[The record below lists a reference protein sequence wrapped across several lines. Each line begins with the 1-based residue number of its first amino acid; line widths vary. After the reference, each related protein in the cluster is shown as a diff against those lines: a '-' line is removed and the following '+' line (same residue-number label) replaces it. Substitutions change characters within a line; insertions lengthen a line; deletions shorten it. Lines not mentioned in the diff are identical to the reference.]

1 MAIQIAIIGGASRI
15 VLFGADGGCKGNSEE
30 FYYRQGE
37 YKPVPWAVEGGII
50 ADTKISFNPVVPLSL
65 RNVYRGYRIPQI
77 DILNCSE
84 NSYYNPFPNISYD
97 DAIECLI
104 AGKRVTKKADK
115 RTPKLSIITVLPDT
129 KGFLEETVEKV
140 MEQSYPN
147 FEHIIVGEGEDDEID
162 GMKGRYPRTKW
173 VFKKAGRW
181 HEGFRKGISA
191 TRGEYIY
198 YLSPGDSFA
207 NPDWLNICMDILEN
221 HSDISLVWGLSQEV
235 SDWNGALGQI
245 TNSEFFKSPPPQE
258 KDFLYYWLKRKYS
271 FQIGS
276 FCVRKPVL
284 EECFPS
290 DEVSS
295 SDERKAWLDFSYN
308 FNASGY
314 LPFFVPL
321 IATFHK
327 TYFDQGGHRPQGDPI
342 KMHLPYYVPTA
353 EKEMVREKVPD
364 EAWEMQVNEYDARIR
379 KYRNS
384 ILMGRIDHRF
394 KDGLSKDLEVDF
406 NRFSYFFDDIL
417 MRLKKKIPESY
428 SRFVVRGLNAIKTHR
443 WGIFRVGTMK
453 IVKKLN
459 VVGSRKAG
467 WS

>member
-1 MAIQIAIIGGASRI
+1 MPLAI
-15 VLFGADGGCKGNSEE
+15 
-30 FYYRQGE
+30 
-37 YKPVPWAVEGGII
+37 
-50 ADTKISFNPVVPLSL
+50 
-65 RNVYRGYRIPQI
+65 RNVYETYNLPPV

-84 NSYYNPFPNISYD
+84 NSFYNPFPNISYD
-97 DAIECLI
+97 DAFEYLTT
-104 AGKRVTKKADK
+104 GKKITKKTDK
-115 RTPKLSIITVLPDT
+115 RTPKLSVITVLSDT
-129 KGFLEETVEKV
+129 KGFLEEAVEKV
-140 MEQSYPN
+140 VKQSYPN
-147 FEHIIVGEGEDDEID
+147 FEHIIVCEREDDEIY
-162 GMKGRYPRTKW
+162 GMKDRYPRTEW
-173 VFKKAGRW
+173 VFEKAGGW
-181 HEGFRKGISA
+181 HEGLRKGISA

-235 SDWNGALGQI
+235 SDWNGAPGQI
-245 TNSEFFKSPPPQE
+245 TNSEFFKSPPPQG

-271 FQIGS
+271 FQISS

-290 DEVSS
+290 DEESP

-321 IATFHK
+321 VATFHK
-327 TYFDQGGHRPQGDPI
+327 TYFDQGGHRPQGDPV
-342 KMHLPYYVPTA
+342 KMHLPYYVPTTG
-353 EKEMVREKVPD
+353 KEMVREKQPD
-364 EAWEMQVNEYDARIR
+364 EAWEMQVSEYNAKIR
-379 KYRNS
+379 RYRNS
-384 ILMGRIDHRF
+384 LLIGRANHRF

-406 NRFSYFFDDIL
+406 SRFSYFFDDIL

-428 SRFVVRGLNAIKTHR
+428 SRLVIRGLNAIKTHR

-453 IVKKLN
+453 MANRLKTI
-459 VVGSRKAG
+459 GSLKAG
-467 WS
+467 RS